1 MGAAQ
6 WVVIIL
12 LGLAFFSGASSH
24 GKPETG
30 VKDVRLTVVSI
41 LIWLCLL
48 VWGGFFDAQRC
59 AI

>member
-1 MGAAQ
+1 MGTAQ
-6 WVVIIL
+6 WIVIIM
-12 LGLAFFSGASSH
+12 LGLSFWISASNH